1 MNLLGS
7 VVLVRGA
14 LGNLIVGC
22 LLLGA
27 TIALA
32 GASDQYPKEAWLRV
46 DPALLGWSPEKLSA
60 VRKFVETLPPSSV
73 VVIDHG
79 REVAEWGDAT
89 KKIKISSM
97 RKSLLSAL
105 YGIYAPLNNF
115 DLDASLGILGIDDDP
130 PLTAGEKQATVRM
143 LLEAR
148 SGVYHGYVAGTPG
161 MRKEWPKR
169 GSHPPGSY
177 WFYNNWDFNALG
189 SIFEKEFK
197 TPIASAFDARVAR
210 RIGMQDFRVEDM
222 YYLRAPLD
230 ALPDFNKS
238 IHPAYHFRM
247 TARDLA
253 RFGYL
258 FLRNGEWR
266 GESIVPGAWVTES
279 TQAHSQTGTG
289 EGYGYLW
296 WVDGFNLP
304 VSSFSAQGA
313 LAKYVVVVPTRGVVV
328 VYLNHTEFPDNTSG
342 ITADAVQKLPSIS
355 HEQMGQLLKM
365 LLDAQSRTPM

>member
-1 MNLLGS
+1 MRSKLKLLRCGLPGYLFAALS
-7 VVLVRGA
+7 FAALVA
-14 LGNLIVGC
+14 PA
-22 LLLGA
+22 A
-27 TIALA
+27 TAEE
-32 GASDQYPKEAWLRV
+32 QFPKEAWSKI
-46 DPALLGWSPEKLSA
+46 DPAQLGWSPEKLA
-60 VRKFVETLPPSSV
+60 DARTFVETLPPSSV

-105 YGIYAPLNNF
+105 FGIYAPSNHF
-115 DLDASLGILGIDDDP
+115 DLDSSLGNLGIDDDP
-130 PLTAGEKQATVRM
+130 PLTQEERRATVRM
-143 LLEAR
+143 LLESR

-161 MRKEWPKR
+161 MREGWPKR
-169 GSHPPGSY
+169 GSHSPGSY

-197 TPIASAFDARVAR
+197 TPIAEAFSKRIAT

-222 YYLRAPLD
+222 YYLRAAVD
-230 ALPDFNKS
+230 ASPDFNKS
-238 IHPAYHFRM
+238 LHPAYHFRM

-266 GESIVPGAWVTES
+266 GTSIVPKTWVNES
-279 TQAHSQTGTG
+279 THAHSRTKAG

-296 WVDGFNLP
+296 WIDGFDLP

-313 LAKYVVVVPTRGVVV
+313 LAKYVVVVPTRGLVV
-328 VYLNHTEFPDNTSG
+328 VYLNHTEFPDDASG
-342 ITADAVQKLPSIS
+342 LTEDAVKKLPSIS
-355 HEQMGQLLKM
+355 HAQMGQLLKL
-365 LLDAQSRTPM
+365 LLDAQTRVSM

>member
-1 MNLLGS
+1 MVAS
-7 VVLVRGA
+7 
-14 LGNLIVGC
+14 

-27 TIALA
+27 IS
-32 GASDQYPKEAWLRV
+32 ASADAPPDQYPKEAWSKV
-46 DPALLGWSPEKLSA
+46 DPSLLGWSPEKLAA
-60 VRKFVETLPPSSV
+60 VRKFVATLPPSSV

-79 REVAEWGDAT
+79 REVAEWGDAA

-105 YGIYAPLNNF
+105 YGIYTPLNHF
-115 DLDASLGILGIDDDP
+115 DLDASLESLGIDDDP
-130 PLTAGEKQATVRM
+130 PLTAEEKQATVRM

-161 MRKEWPKR
+161 MRESWPKR
-169 GSHPPGSY
+169 GSHSPGSY

-189 SIFEKEFK
+189 SIFEKVFK
-197 TPIASAFDARVAR
+197 TPIAKAFHTRIAQ
-210 RIGMQDFRVEDM
+210 RIGMQDFQLDDM
-222 YYLRAPLD
+222 YYLHAPAD
-230 ALPDFNKS
+230 ASPDFDMS

-258 FLRNGEWR
+258 FLRNGQWR
-266 GESIVPGAWVTES
+266 GESVVPKEWVSES
-279 TQAHSQTGTG
+279 TRAQSQAGES

-296 WVDGFNLP
+296 WVDGFDLP

-313 LAKYVVVVPTRGVVV
+313 LAKYVVVVPTRDLVV
-328 VYLNHTEFPDNTSG
+328 VYLNHTEFPDDASG
-342 ITADAVQKLPSIS
+342 MTTDAMKKLPSIS
-355 HEQMGQLLKM
+355 HDQMSQLLKM
-365 LLDAQSRTPM
+365 LLGAQTRPPM